1 MNYDFR
7 KNWMD
12 IVLPLIQLPVMKKAI
27 KRGITLFIRAGH
39 GWRDAKF
46 VANKPPASYVRN
58 DSWATHLLE
67 YEEALSQRLIETGAL
82 LPPDPCVDEDDEDD
96 ETYFMY
102 REEVLTPFIDYY
114 SRTSLESFRMYSAC
128 HWWNPTFGLTLA
140 KLVYPK
146 EEWRCRKSAA
156 HTTVVNADESLVFD
170 ILYFDENDP
179 TKGGAAAIERS
190 APGATEISRVA
201 NRIEC

>member
-7 KNWMD
+7 TNWTH

-27 KRGITLFIRAGH
+27 KRGITRFIRAGH

-58 DSWATHLLE
+58 DAWATHCDEFADTL
-67 YEEALSQRLIETGAL
+67 ALRLVETGVL
-82 LPPDPCVDEDDEDD
+82 LPDPHANIDPETEEDEEQF
-96 ETYFMY
+96 EAYYKY
-102 REEVLTPFIDYY
+102 REGVLEPFIEYY
-114 SRTSLESFRMYSAC
+114 SRTALESFRMVSAC

-146 EEWRCRKSAA
+146 EVWTCKKSAT

-170 ILYFDENDP
+170 ILYFDEKDS
-179 TKGGAAAIERS
+179 TRGGAFALQQAASNDS
-190 APGATEISRVA
+190 A
-201 NRIEC
+201 